1 MAEKDDEKTVKAGST
16 RPEED
21 SAEAQG
27 VSPLVVR
34 DAADSKKPRK
44 PLMTPA
50 TELTLLTG
58 AFALTAVSL
67 AFSKRVH
74 ALAGVSCLGLV
85 GYHLYRRKKRI
96 PFG

>member
-1 MAEKDDEKTVKAGST
+1 MAEKDDEKSLKAGSS
-16 RPEED
+16 RPEDD
-21 SAEAQG
+21 SADTQG
-27 VSPLVVR
+27 RIPLVVR
-34 DAADSKKPRK
+34 DAAGSKKTRK

-74 ALAGVSCLGLV
+74 ALAGGACLGLV